1 MENGKKKDEQQ
12 GKINCCSRDK
22 YNDIRCP
29 QIIKIVITMTLVDIF
44 SVAIGLA
51 VLLTL
56 LGSIALEG
64 LRRRTTKKKKIIPT
78 INSKWQK
85 KEIAA

>member
-1 MENGKKKDEQQ
+1 
-12 GKINCCSRDK
+12 
-22 YNDIRCP
+22 
-29 QIIKIVITMTLVDIF
+29 MTLVDIF

-64 LRRRTTKKKKIIPT
+64 LRRRTKKKKIIPT